1 MSSLEK
7 LISKKDLIAIG
18 YSDYSASQI
27 IRKSKQLLVEQG
39 FPYYRNRRVGKVPA
53 STVEKVIGL
62 SLNERSKE

>member
-1 MSSLEK
+1 MEK

-27 IRKSKQLLVEQG
+27 IRKSKQLLVKQG